1 MAQINTTELDFDAIK
16 SNLRDYFNRSD
27 GPFKDYDFTGA
38 GLNNILDILAYNT
51 HYNAITAHMVMNESF
66 LDSAQLRGNVVSRAK
81 LLGYTPTSRTGATAS
96 INVVF
101 NRSSTGDSAGI
112 TSYTM
117 NKGTKFSASIDG
129 ITYVFQTTTDNT
141 ASYESGTDTFT
152 FNNIEVKQGE
162 SRLQTFSID
171 NSYDQRFIIN
181 DRNIDTSSLVV
192 KVYDSLTSTNYE
204 VFSKFTT
211 FNDLTATSRVYFLNE
226 NTDGNYEFQ
235 FGNNTI
241 GKKPLASGRVQ
252 IEYLVSSGPDANA
265 ASVFTYSET
274 GTTFV
279 DIVSV
284 TAVSNAAGGSD
295 AEDIDSIKF
304 NAPLSFISQD
314 RAVTADDYR
323 SIIKQN
329 FSYIRDVVAWG
340 GEEEDIPAPGFV
352 NISVKPEGTDFL
364 TALQK
369 TQILDF
375 LKDKKVIGI
384 TPQIIDPTYLYIYFA
399 NSFRYDTNLTD
410 LTVNEL
416 SSKIRNE
423 ISKYSKAKLND
434 FDGIFRSS
442 NLLARLDTVD
452 DAVLSNSFDIYAY
465 KSIVITVNTA
475 DTQEI
480 KFGFQ
485 IAGTL
490 DQSTSMISSTS
501 YTKNTFSVQLADEP
515 ITGETEKRNVYSFRA
530 DPTDS
535 SKIIKVD
542 NTVGSLYPAT
552 GILSINSLVP
562 DAASD
567 LAELLV
573 TVQPAGRDI
582 FVEKRDI
589 IKVDLAKTTITGIAD
604 TGSSTSSTSSGY

>member
-16 SNLRDYFNRSD
+16 NNLRDYFNRSD

-101 NRSSTGDSAGI
+101 NRSSTGDGAGI

-384 TPQIIDPTYLYIYFA
+384 TPQIIDPTYLYIY
-399 NSFRYDTNLTD
+399 
-410 LTVNEL
+410 L